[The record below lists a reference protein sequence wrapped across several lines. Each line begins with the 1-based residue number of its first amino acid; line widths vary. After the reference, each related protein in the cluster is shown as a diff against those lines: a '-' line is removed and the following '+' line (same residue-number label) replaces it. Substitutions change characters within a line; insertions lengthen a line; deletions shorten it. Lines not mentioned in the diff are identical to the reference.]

1 MILTDWDKNANL
13 VHTEGNQYRCF
24 SQIGTRM
31 PTSFTLKEINTDEI
45 HRLGKECQSRSHL
58 RRTILTLCIQW
69 ERNAKPTIYTLGEQY
84 HPYSHIRTLTAK
96 GDLVRIKR
104 LINNPRKKHK
114 RFTVFH
120 YLAAHSSGN
129 EKL

>member
-13 VHTEGNQYRCF
+13 VHTEGNQYRGF

-31 PTSFTLKEINTDEI
+31 PTSFTLKEINTDAF
-45 HRLGKECQSRSHL
+45 HRLGKECQPRSHL
-58 RRTILTLCIQW
+58 RRTILTLCTQW
-69 ERNAKPTIYTLGEQY
+69 ERNAKPIYTLGEQY
-84 HPYSHIRTLTAK
+84 IRTLTAK
-96 GDLVRIKR
+96 GNLVRIKR
-104 LINNPRKKHK
+104 LINNPKKHHK